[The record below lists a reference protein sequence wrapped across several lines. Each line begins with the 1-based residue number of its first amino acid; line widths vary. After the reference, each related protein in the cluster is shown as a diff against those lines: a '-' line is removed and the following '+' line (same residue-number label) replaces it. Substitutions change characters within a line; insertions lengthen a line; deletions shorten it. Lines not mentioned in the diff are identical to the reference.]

1 MSVPS
6 PKPGCANAASPSPA
20 RQAAERGARDLP
32 VICLG
37 PDRASSRAGVLVSA
51 PGALAHE
58 YAEAGGKAA
67 FYGKPHMTLMAAPGR
82 ALNACKILIFDG
94 TPGAFF

>member
-1 MSVPS
+1 
-6 PKPGCANAASPSPA
+6 
-20 RQAAERGARDLP
+20 
-32 VICLG
+32 
-37 PDRASSRAGVLVSA
+37 
-51 PGALAHE
+51 LAHE